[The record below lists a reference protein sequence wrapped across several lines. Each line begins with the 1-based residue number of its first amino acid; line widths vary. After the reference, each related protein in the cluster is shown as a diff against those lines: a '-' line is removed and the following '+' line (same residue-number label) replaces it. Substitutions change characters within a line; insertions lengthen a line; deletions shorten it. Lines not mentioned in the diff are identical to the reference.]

1 MHQTRFKI
9 QALTNPLQHLPMN
22 DSHRHWIC
30 FRDLATQVSSTCK
43 PVQDRAPAL
52 PAGHAGAAK
61 GIPPWGVQLDLIPG
75 YGVHAGGVRTS
86 EVAAQAQVNTQ
97 TLRYY
102 ERRGLLPEPAR
113 TRSGYRAYTP
123 DAVRVVRFV
132 KRAQQFGFTLDDIED
147 LLHLAQGG
155 TASCDEARTMARTRI
170 DDLQQRID
178 ELAGMRDALARLV
191 DTCEQPRAERECP
204 ILRTIETDA
213 TTTMFTTRE

>member
-1 MHQTRFKI
+1 MT
-9 QALTNPLQHLPMN
+9 LTGTGSVFGTWPLR
-22 DSHRHWIC
+22 SHRPANPYRIGLPHY
-30 FRDLATQVSSTCK
+30 R
-43 PVQDRAPAL
+43 PVTRARR
-52 PAGHAGAAK
+52 GYT
-61 GIPPWGVQLDLIPG
+61 PWGVQLDLIPG

-132 KRAQQFGFTLDDIED
+132 KRAQQLGFTLDDIED

-155 TASCDEARTMARTRI
+155 PASCDEARTMARTRI

-191 DTCEQPRAERECP
+191 DTCEQPRAERACP
-204 ILRTIETDA
+204 ILRTIETAA
-213 TTTMFTTRE
+213 TTTMFTTQE